1 MQSVYSK
8 CAKAAIFAELQK
20 GLEPFIY
27 WHVTESVQE
36 GYSPASIGELQEE
49 REVEALVLE
58 RGSDV
63 RDRAL
68 GHFISLLHHY
78 HAARP
83 RGNDKAQDAL
93 SHLASDFERLAPPPP
108 FTELHYYRNDIDD
121 YIAEQ
126 RQNAGLLAGDPDW
139 NPRAKVSGNYQWNVE
154 LKRSLELTKT
164 AYTDACS
171 RFEHRF
177 ILGTEA
183 DLELVQLLAQDQLVE
198 LASIHAAKPRHI
210 PAPPPSA
217 ASAATSTSS
226 FWNQRIGSTSIAP
239 SSSPLPQFEEAHLIQ
254 AGRQFRAACLDD
266 LRTRQ
271 SLGMRVSED
280 GKEITVVLSKAL
292 NPDTK
297 PERLIQRARQRY
309 DPTQKIRD
317 VEDESHE
324 EAAIR
329 SAKDLISSA
338 LRILST
344 RDGERNI
351 SLRIDAHNLRGHI
364 NLRLAALK
372 SRSESNYL
380 SGAVADWTASIE
392 LDENQPEVREQLSGA
407 KARVRSDAKQ
417 NAVPS
422 SDPPAE
428 DSEVLHTSA
437 EATGKASGT
446 AETAPTNGKHTKTTK
461 AAKDAQVEGVAGKER
476 EKTILES
483 PFFRADLVTG
493 LMVDALLALPFPHRA
508 LRETLRL
515 PPAAAVAAASH
526 DHVHMLERLAK
537 AHQATTK
544 ALTSENRAQLK
555 HAVKTVSAVL
565 ALPDLQHVGRNAD
578 PQIRLRSTSL
588 RLVLGTLFLL
598 LNDHVR
604 AHGELDLIS
613 NALKPNTRGEAKGG
627 KKAKPEQAAR
637 TDNSEGSSGGGA
649 EEAKIEEMQMRVQG
663 EALLLLA
670 KTCWLA
676 NKVQEAL
683 KFFRWFVKW
692 YADQQAATAAADA
705 AQDEQVEHT
714 ERGVADL
721 DMRWWDALLVVEKK

>member
-8 CAKAAIFAELQK
+8 CAKAAIFAELQN

-36 GYSPASIGELQEE
+36 AYTPASIGLYQEE

-68 GHFISLLHHY
+68 GRFISLLHHF

-83 RGNDKAQDAL
+83 RGNDEAQDAL
-93 SHLASDFERLAPPPP
+93 SHLLSVFEHLSPPPP
-108 FTELHYYRNDIDD
+108 FTEFHYYRNDIDD

-126 RQNAGLLAGDPDW
+126 RQNSGLLAADPDW
-139 NPRAKVSGNYQWNVE
+139 HPRPKVAGNYQWNVE
-154 LKRSLELTKT
+154 FKRALELTKT
-164 AYTDACS
+164 AYTDACA

-183 DLELVQLLAQDQLVE
+183 DLELVQLFAQDQLVE
-198 LASIHAAKPRHI
+198 LASMHAAKPRHV

-217 ASAATSTSS
+217 ASAAPSTSS
-226 FWNQRIGSTSIAP
+226 FWNQRIGSTSTAP
-239 SSSPLPQFEEAHLIQ
+239 SSPLPQFEETHLVQ

-266 LRTRQ
+266 VRTRQ
-271 SLGMRVSED
+271 SLGVRVSED
-280 GKEITVVLSKAL
+280 GKDITVVLSKAL

-297 PERLIQRARQRY
+297 PDRLIQRARQRY
-309 DPTQKIRD
+309 DPTQQIRE

-344 RDGERNI
+344 RDGERNV

-364 NLRLAALK
+364 NLRLAELK
-372 SRSESNYL
+372 PRSESNYL
-380 SGAVADWTASIE
+380 SRAVADWTASIE
-392 LDENQPEVREQLSGA
+392 LDEDQPEIREQLSGA
-407 KARVRSDAKQ
+407 KARVQSGAKQ
-417 NAVPS
+417 DAAPS
-422 SDPPAE
+422 SDLATA
-428 DSEVLHTSA
+428 DGTAQDASA
-437 EATGKASGT
+437 APTEQAAKT
-446 AETAPTNGKHTKTTK
+446 AETAPMNGKSSKTTES
-461 AAKDAQVEGVAGKER
+461 AKDAQVEGIAGKER

-483 PFFRADLVTG
+483 PFFGSDLVTG
-493 LMVDALLALPFPHRA
+493 MMVDALLALPFPHRA

-578 PQIRLRSTSL
+578 SQIRLRSTSL

-627 KKAKPEQAAR
+627 KKAKPDQDAR
-637 TDNSEGSSGGGA
+637 TDAVAGGSGGGA
-649 EEAKIEEMQMRVQG
+649 EEAKVEEMQTRVQG

-670 KTCWLA
+670 KTCWLT

-692 YADQQAATAAADA
+692 YADQQAPNADVEA
-705 AQDEQVEHT
+705 ELDEQIEQL
-714 ERGVADL
+714 ERSVADL
-721 DMRWWDALLVVEKK
+721 DMRWWDALLVVDKK